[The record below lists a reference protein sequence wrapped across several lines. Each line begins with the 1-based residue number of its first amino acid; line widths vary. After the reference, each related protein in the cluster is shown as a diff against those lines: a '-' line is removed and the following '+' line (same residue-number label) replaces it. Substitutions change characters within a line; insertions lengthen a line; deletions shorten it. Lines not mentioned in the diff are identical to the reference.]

1 MATQTPKTNPRQP
14 DAQGFSERV
23 LEIRRVSRKTKGGN
37 RISFTALVIVGD
49 KAGKVG
55 VGLGKAPDT
64 AAAIQKG
71 SRLARR
77 DMVNVPLKEGTIP
90 HRITEKYGAAEVML
104 KPAPEGSG
112 VICGGAVRAVVEA
125 AGVRNIVGK
134 ILGTNNKMS
143 NVYATFHALQS
154 IEQLAEKRAIL
165 RARE

>member
-1 MATQTPKTNPRQP
+1 MATRTPRSNSHQP
-14 DAQGFSERV
+14 DASGFSERV

-49 KAGKVG
+49 KVGKVG

-64 AAAIQKG
+64 ASAIQKA

-77 DMVNVPLKEGTIP
+77 DMVTVPLKDGTIP
-90 HRITEKYGAAEVML
+90 HRINQKFGAAKVLL

-134 ILGTNNKMS
+134 ILGSNNKMS
-143 NVYATFHALQS
+143 NVYATFKALQA
-154 IEQLAEKRAIL
+154 IQQLAIKREL
-165 RARE
+165 LTNK

>member
-1 MATQTPKTNPRQP
+1 MATQAPKNNPRQP
-14 DAQGFSERV
+14 DASGFSERV

-64 AAAIQKG
+64 SAAIQKA

-77 DMVNVPLKEGTIP
+77 DMVTVPLKDGTIP
-90 HRITEKYGAAEVML
+90 HRITQKYGAAQVLL

-143 NVYATFHALQS
+143 NVYATFYALEA
-154 IEQLAEKRAIL
+154 IEQLAEKRGAL
-165 RARE
+165 HEQK